1 MVKSLFNSLS
11 LRKEC
16 CNLKSTNELAL
27 LIISLA
33 NPGFQ
38 SHVNLKTIQRKSKRD
53 STHPPQPLLQLLR
66 SSSCSNRLN
75 DTVPRPSVHG
85 CCFNLLYAIQ
95 ICVSF
100 QSVDESC
107 CFSPSTGASN
117 GRLPK
122 NKM

>member
-27 LIISLA
+27 LLA
-33 NPGFQ
+33 LVWQIPA
-38 SHVNLKTIQRKSKRD
+38 SRAT
-53 STHPPQPLLQLLR
+53 STSRQFKGKARRTALYPSQPLLLLLR
-66 SSSCSNRLN
+66 SSSRSNQLN

-95 ICVSF
+95 ICLF

-107 CFSPSTGASN
+107 CFSPSAGASN